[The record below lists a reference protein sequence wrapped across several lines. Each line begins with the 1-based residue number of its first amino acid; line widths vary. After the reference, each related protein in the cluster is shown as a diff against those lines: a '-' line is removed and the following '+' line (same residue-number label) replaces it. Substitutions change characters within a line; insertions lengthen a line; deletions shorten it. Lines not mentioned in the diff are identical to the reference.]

1 MIVVGVVNFIL
12 GLVVYLK
19 DPENKSNRY
28 FGFTA
33 ISIALWAWNRAFFQL
48 STNETAF
55 FWGKLLFII
64 PTLIPVSLVLF
75 SLFFGEEKRRLRRRD
90 WSIIILPW
98 LAILVIGLWPNLV
111 FVNFINEHGRNL
123 AINGPGFVYYA
134 AFMVVYLI
142 AGFSILIY
150 KYTHSQGVL
159 RIQLRYIL
167 LGAFISISIGAGSN
181 LVLPLFKI
189 YNFVWVGP
197 LATIFMVGS
206 ISYAMS
212 AHQLWDFKL
221 ITTEVFTFFILFI
234 LLAEIFLAE
243 TPAMRVFK
251 GVTFVFV
258 AIFSYFLIRGIIAEI
273 ESRERIE
280 RLAENLS
287 AANKRLLELD
297 VEKSDFVSIASHQ
310 LRTPLTVIK
319 GYASMLLEGTFG
331 VIEKP
336 AHKEAIDKIYQASQ
350 RLVLMIEDFLN
361 ISRIEK
367 GEMVYN
373 MAQVDF
379 RELVKEVITDLS
391 TTLKGEK
398 LDITFESPQSEDFYI
413 TGDHLKLR
421 QVVSNIIDNSM
432 KYTPLGGKINVKL
445 TKDEK
450 QGSIIFSVSDNGV
463 GLTKEALDKLFQK
476 FSRAKGM
483 SKLHTE
489 GRGLGLYVAKQIV
502 EAHGGQIKAYSPG
515 KDQGSTFTAVLPDMS
530 RAQRQK
536 NIDTFIQNI

>member
-1 MIVVGVVNFIL
+1 
-12 GLVVYLK
+12 
-19 DPENKSNRY
+19 
-28 FGFTA
+28 
-33 ISIALWAWNRAFFQL
+33 
-48 STNETAF
+48 
-55 FWGKLLFII
+55 
-64 PTLIPVSLVLF
+64 
-75 SLFFGEEKRRLRRRD
+75 
-90 WSIIILPW
+90 
-98 LAILVIGLWPNLV
+98 
-111 FVNFINEHGRNL
+111 
-123 AINGPGFVYYA
+123 
-134 AFMVVYLI
+134 
-142 AGFSILIY
+142 
-150 KYTHSQGVL
+150 
-159 RIQLRYIL
+159 
-167 LGAFISISIGAGSN
+167 
-181 LVLPLFKI
+181 
-189 YNFVWVGP
+189 
-197 LATIFMVGS
+197 
-206 ISYAMS
+206 
-212 AHQLWDFKL
+212 
-221 ITTEVFTFFILFI
+221 
-234 LLAEIFLAE
+234 
-243 TPAMRVFK
+243 
-251 GVTFVFV
+251 
-258 AIFSYFLIRGIIAEI
+258 
-273 ESRERIE
+273 
-280 RLAENLS
+280 
-287 AANKRLLELD
+287 
-297 VEKSDFVSIASHQ
+297 
-310 LRTPLTVIK
+310 
-319 GYASMLLEGTFG
+319 
-331 VIEKP
+331 
-336 AHKEAIDKIYQASQ
+336 
-350 RLVLMIEDFLN
+350 MIEDFLN